1 MTRKSKQKT
10 EAHLVV
16 DEHEVFVIQEEDET
30 FKDLGKK
37 LVEIRKDQGII
48 GYIIRNKT
56 SAAIDLNE
64 PEKLV
69 EYAIFSSQVF
79 DAGREIS
86 TLFEIGDIRSI
97 IIEGKENNVIC
108 MDIEGNKI
116 AIFMEKSADYA
127 NILERV
133 SP

>member
-10 EAHLVV
+10 EAPLVV
-16 DEHEVFVIQEEDET
+16 DEHEISVIREEDET

-37 LVEIRKDQGII
+37 LAEIRKEQGII

-56 SAAIDLNE
+56 SASIDLNE
-64 PEKLV
+64 PERLV
-69 EYAIFSSQVF
+69 EYAIFSSQVL
-79 DAGREIS
+79 DVSQEIS
-86 TLFEIGDIRSI
+86 ALFEIGDIRSI

-108 MDIEGNKI
+108 MEIEGNKI

-127 NILERV
+127 SILERV